1 MTNNPYRIFG
11 IGLMLAGAI
20 FAPVAYFLINS
31 IPLTSIALSSVMVG
45 FTGII
50 LATSRPQ
57 ISPEAAQLLLETGM
71 EATKLFISRH
81 Q

>member
-31 IPLTSIALSSVMVG
+31 IPLTSIALSLVMVG
-45 FTGII
+45 SVCILSVISFSFIPSSHHVII
-50 LATSRPQ
+50 ALQHHSVW
-57 ISPEAAQLLLETGM
+57 SV
-71 EATKLFISRH
+71 LFES
-81 Q
+81 

>member
-11 IGLMLAGAI
+11 MGLTVAGAI

-45 FTGII
+45 
-50 LATSRPQ
+50 
-57 ISPEAAQLLLETGM
+57 
-71 EATKLFISRH
+71 
-81 Q
+81 